1 MYKIFIVEDDPSI
14 FSSIQAYLEGF
25 GMEVAGVKDF
35 NQVLE
40 EFKVLDPHL
49 VIMDIGLP
57 FKNGY
62 YWTDQI
68 RKISKLP
75 LLFLSSIGEETD
87 QVMAMTLG
95 ADDYIVKPVS
105 LPVLLAKIKAQLRRS
120 YEMVVQDQV
129 LEDGPLVLNLENMQV
144 TYGKKTMDLSKNEF
158 QILRSCM
165 QEKGKVI
172 SRQDLMNNL
181 WQSDIY
187 IDDNTLT
194 VNVGRLRKTLES
206 LGLKNYIHTK
216 KGVGYYGSFEK

>member
-25 GMEVAGVKDF
+25 GMEVTGVRDF

-40 EFKVLDPHL
+40 EFKALDPHL

-158 QILRSCM
+158 QILRPCM
-165 QEKGKVI
+165 QEKGRVI

>member
-62 YWTDQI
+62 YWIDQI